1 MGTSANS
8 VVFLFWASFSV
19 FTTDSLPTD
28 AWISGRHQRQ
38 RMITRNVA
46 GSSFMRI
53 FFFTL
58 LILSLFVSVLLCNY
72 GISERV
78 FYVFIIHKQW
88 NYTLLLIPLRPLIS
102 FSLRYIHLPF
112 LERSR
117 YGSLLLLLL
126 YKCRCQLNDF
136 FPSRPDC
143 CIPFL
148 TMFQLLTTRAMSFF
162 VTSFLLRFY

>member
-1 MGTSANS
+1 
-8 VVFLFWASFSV
+8 
-19 FTTDSLPTD
+19 
-28 AWISGRHQRQ
+28 
-38 RMITRNVA
+38 MITRNVA

-162 VTSFLLRFY
+162 VTSFLLQFY